1 MPLGDLPKETVKEII
16 QISFRQANECLIIA
30 QDDYVLFDY
39 SLTYLACLG
48 RVLSKLQL
56 QDPEMLTLPEP
67 HQMSLQSSIKQLMK
81 QSENESEI
89 ENIMVVIE
97 ELTIVCL
104 LSNEELFL
112 KDVELNEFVESGA
125 NSKHVANYLKV
136 IMSMLER

>member
-1 MPLGDLPKETVKEII
+1 
-16 QISFRQANECLIIA
+16 
-30 QDDYVLFDY
+30 
-39 SLTYLACLG
+39 
-48 RVLSKLQL
+48 
-56 QDPEMLTLPEP
+56 
-67 HQMSLQSSIKQLMK
+67 
-81 QSENESEI
+81 
-89 ENIMVVIE
+89 MVVIE

>member
-1 MPLGDLPKETVKEII
+1 
-16 QISFRQANECLIIA
+16 
-30 QDDYVLFDY
+30 
-39 SLTYLACLG
+39 
-48 RVLSKLQL
+48 
-56 QDPEMLTLPEP
+56 
-67 HQMSLQSSIKQLMK
+67 MK